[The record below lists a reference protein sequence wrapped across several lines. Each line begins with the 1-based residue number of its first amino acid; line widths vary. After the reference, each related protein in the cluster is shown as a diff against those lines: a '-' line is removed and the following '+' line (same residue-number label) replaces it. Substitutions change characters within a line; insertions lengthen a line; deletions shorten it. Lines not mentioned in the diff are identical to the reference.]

1 MRAAPFTQLRAEGSA
16 ASALRLKR
24 FAESI
29 GPIGKAGKNSVV
41 VSRSRNGS
49 APSWTPSLIEA

>member
-49 APSWTPSLIEA
+49 APS